1 MTTLDPETQREAMR
15 RAFDLARDALDHGDG
30 PYGTVLVVDGDIVME
45 ERNEVTS
52 TGDLRRHPELSIAQR
67 VGAELDAETAAS
79 AAMVT
84 STEPCA
90 MCAKGIADTH
100 LGAVIYS
107 VSGTKNR
114 ELRNREYEGIPSEE
128 VFERYGADTAVSGPV
143 LPEEGAELIR
153 EAYGI
158 DE

>member
-1 MTTLDPETQREAMR
+1 MTPLDPETQREAMR
-15 RAFDLARDALDHGDG
+15 RAFDLARDAVANGDG

-52 TGDLRRHPELSIAQR
+52 SGDLRLHPELTIAHR

-90 MCAKGIADTH
+90 MCAKGVADTH
-100 LGAVIYS
+100 LGEIIYS
-107 VSGTKNR
+107 VSGSRNS
-114 ELRNREYEGIPSEE
+114 ELRNLDHEGIPSEE
-128 VFERYGADTAVSGPV
+128 VFERYGAETAVSGPV